1 ADQVPRLRGLHA
13 LAIEGLSAEM
23 VEVVRQHN
31 PDSPALPLLPSGRS
45 WLLVETAGETPQQAQ
60 ERAARITRAME
71 GLADSVVHT
80 DPARMTAL
88 WKIREEG
95 SGYSTRLGGSERWSG
110 WEDAAVPPERLGA
123 YLREFDAL
131 LERFGYRGV
140 SYGHYGDGCIHV
152 RIDFDLLSRSGAA
165 KYRSFL
171 EAAADLVVAHGGS
184 LSGEHGDGRARSAL
198 LSRMYSPQVIRAFER
213 FKDAFDPDN
222 LLNPGTIVRPEP
234 VESDLRLLSAPA
246 RMDARTTLSLPADNG
261 DLATAARRCVGMAK
275 CLNTTGG
282 VMCPSYRVT
291 KEEKHNTRGRAH
303 LLFEML
309 AGEVIDRGWRSE
321 PVREALDLCLSCKGC
336 KTDCPVGVDV
346 AAYKAEFLH
355 R

>member
-1 ADQVPRLRGLHA
+1 
-13 LAIEGLSAEM
+13 
-23 VEVVRQHN
+23 
-31 PDSPALPLLPSGRS
+31 GRD
-45 WLLVETAGETPQQAQ
+45 
-60 ERAARITRAME
+60 RAARVDLRLE

-171 EAAADLVVAHGGS
+171 EAAA
-184 LSGEHGDGRARSAL
+184 
-198 LSRMYSPQVIRAFER
+198 
-213 FKDAFDPDN
+213 
-222 LLNPGTIVRPEP
+222 
-234 VESDLRLLSAPA
+234 
-246 RMDARTTLSLPADNG
+246 
-261 DLATAARRCVGMAK
+261 
-275 CLNTTGG
+275 
-282 VMCPSYRVT
+282 
-291 KEEKHNTRGRAH
+291 
-303 LLFEML
+303 
-309 AGEVIDRGWRSE
+309 
-321 PVREALDLCLSCKGC
+321 
-336 KTDCPVGVDV
+336 
-346 AAYKAEFLH
+346 
-355 R
+355 